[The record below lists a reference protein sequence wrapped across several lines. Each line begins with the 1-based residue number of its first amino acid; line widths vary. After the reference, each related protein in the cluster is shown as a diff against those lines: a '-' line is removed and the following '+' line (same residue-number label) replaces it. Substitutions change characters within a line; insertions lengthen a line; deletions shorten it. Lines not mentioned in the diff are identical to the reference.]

1 VGGVGTLSPTSFPIY
16 VTGAASASHGGVLGH
31 PVINQRIP
39 LLGAMIQSHT
49 TALLS
54 DILVFLSG
62 AVSFELFSTDDPT
75 DISTSAGSLG
85 LRLST
90 TGFAM
95 TDLEVVID
103 LPPSEDEVV
112 SLAWSDNKG
121 ATYQHPIERTLG
133 NTGEYLTSITW
144 RRLGMGRD
152 RVFVVEWSAPSLT
165 ALTGAFVETAESQS

>member
-1 VGGVGTLSPTSFPIY
+1 
-16 VTGAASASHGGVLGH
+16 
-31 PVINQRIP
+31 
-39 LLGAMIQSHT
+39 MIQSHT

-62 AVSFELFSTDDPT
+62 AETIELFSAEDSFT
-75 DISTSAGSLG
+75 DITTSAGSLG

-90 TGFAM
+90 TGFTM

-112 SLAWSDNKG
+112 SLAWSDDKG

-152 RVFVVEWSAPSLT
+152 RVFVVEWSAPTLT